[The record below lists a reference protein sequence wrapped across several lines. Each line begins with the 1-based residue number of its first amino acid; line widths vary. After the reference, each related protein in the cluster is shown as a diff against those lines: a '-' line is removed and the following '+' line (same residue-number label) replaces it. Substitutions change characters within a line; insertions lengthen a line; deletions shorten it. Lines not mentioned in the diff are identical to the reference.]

1 MSLTSRLTTKRLILR
16 NWTDADRDSFAEMNA
31 DSRVMEHFPSVWT
44 RETSD
49 RVMNDLRDNINEYGW
64 GFWAVEEI
72 VTKDLV
78 GFVGIRVPGHDL
90 PFNPCVEVGWRL
102 HVRHWGKGY
111 ATEAAWA
118 SLRYGFDVVG
128 LDEIVSMTSIH
139 NHRSEAVM
147 QRLGM
152 VKDAATFE
160 HPALPEGHH
169 LREHVLYRIVKGSIL
184 SR

>member
-1 MSLTSRLTTKRLILR
+1 MSLTTPLTTERLILR
-16 NWTDADRDSFAEMNA
+16 NWIDADAASFAEMNA
-31 DSRVMEHFPSVWT
+31 DPRVMEHFPSVWT

-49 RVMNDLRDNINEYGW
+49 RVMNDLRDNITEVGW

-72 VTKDLV
+72 ATKDFV
-78 GFVGIRVPGHDL
+78 GFVGIRAPSYDL
-90 PFNPCVEVGWRL
+90 PFNPCVEIGWRL
-102 HVRHWGKGY
+102 HARHWGKGY
-111 ATEAAWA
+111 ATEAAIA

-152 VKDAATFE
+152 VKDATTFE
-160 HPALPEGHH
+160 HPALPEGHR
-169 LREHVLYRIVKGSIL
+169 LREHVLYRIARGSAP